1 MLQDSDNMSLPPAD
15 GFDGDVD
22 GTTSGGPPKLSTPPS
37 SAPPKVDEDDEDD
50 ASPGEAE
57 SSGAESELAEPPVMK
72 PQLAEPPVTKPD
84 SESSPNEPETSRG
97 EAKKNGSARPKPPSL
112 PPPKVEPSYAIE
124 QFEPARTKR
133 LREWL
138 LIPRIM
144 QRMSG
149 FFTSAAIHMA
159 LLLVLALLFI
169 ASNQDKTN
177 RPTALHVVVESN
189 DDPEIIVASFHAPTP
204 LDAAMPSDPSESL
217 TQVTIPN
224 APNIDSPVAGPV
236 AANQVVPQRRM
247 EQPSIETLMTRSLAP
262 AGGGFEG
269 RTVNKRARLLAARGG
284 TPESENAVA
293 MALGWL
299 AAHQLDDGSWRFD
312 HNKSACSG
320 LCRNP
325 GNHVST
331 TGSTALALLPFLG
344 AGHTHRDGEY
354 KDVVKRG
361 LYYLSSRMIGSK
373 KGGDLREG
381 TMYAHGIA
389 TVALCEAYALT
400 QDPQYKTD
408 AQMAIDFICN
418 SQHSAGGWRYFPGQP
433 GDTTVFGWQIMAL
446 KSGHMAKLHVPS
458 PVIELAKSYL
468 DTVQLNDGALYGYQG
483 PENSPT
489 PTAVGL
495 LSRMYTGWS
504 QNDERLERGV
514 IYLDALGPSRTDMY
528 FNYYA
533 TQVLIHQDG
542 PAWPKWN
549 NRLREHLIKT
559 QGTRGHERGSWYF
572 NDKHSSES
580 GGRLYNTAMSA
591 MILEVYYRH
600 MPLYGLRSI
609 DDNF

>member
-1 MLQDSDNMSLPPAD
+1 MLNSRTNRCIQRMLQDSDNMSLPPAD
-15 GFDGDVD
+15 GFEGEFDDGPPV
-22 GTTSGGPPKLSTPPS
+22 GPPKPSEGEACPPPKKSPKKSAPAPS
-37 SAPPKVDEDDEDD
+37 S
-50 ASPGEAE
+50 G
-57 SSGAESELAEPPVMK
+57 
-72 PQLAEPPVTKPD
+72 
-84 SESSPNEPETSRG
+84 
-97 EAKKNGSARPKPPSL
+97 RPKPPSV
-112 PPPKVEPSYAIE
+112 PPPKVKPSIAVE
-124 QFEPARTKR
+124 LLVLSEKR
-133 LREWL
+133 GWREWL

-144 QRMSG
+144 RRLSG
-149 FFTSAAIHMA
+149 FFTSAVVHMG
-159 LLLVLALLFI
+159 LLLLMALLFI
-169 ASNQDKTN
+169 ASTQDREN
-177 RPTALHVVVESN
+177 GPTSLLVVLESK
-189 DDPEIIVASFHAPTP
+189 DDPELIVANFYSPQP
-204 LDAAMPSDPSESL
+204 LDAAMPSEPSDSL
-217 TQVTIPN
+217 TRVTTPN
-224 APNIDSPVAGPV
+224 APNIDSPVAGPT
-236 AANQVVPQRRM
+236 AANQVAPQRTPD
-247 EQPSIETLMTRSLAP
+247 QPSMETLMTRSLAP

-269 RTVNKRARLLAARGG
+269 RTQHMRAKLLAARGG

-312 HNKSACSG
+312 HNKSPCAG

-325 GNHVST
+325 GNNAST
-331 TGSTALALLPFLG
+331 TGATALALLPFLG
-344 AGHTHRDGEY
+344 AGHTHMKGEY

-400 QDPQYKTD
+400 QDPQYKTES
-408 AQMAIDFICN
+408 QLAIDFICN
-418 SQHSAGGWRYFPGQP
+418 AQHSAGGWRYFPGQP

-468 DTVQLNDGALYGYQG
+468 DSVQLNDGALYGYQG
-483 PENSPT
+483 PVKSAT

-533 TQVLIHQDG
+533 TQVLIHHDG
-542 PAWPKWN
+542 PAWPRWN
-549 NRLREHLIKT
+549 NRLRDQLVKI
-559 QGTRGHERGSWYF
+559 QSSRGHERGSWHF
-572 NDKHSSES
+572 NDKHSSEA
-580 GGRLYNTAMSA
+580 GGRLYNTAMAA

-600 MPLYGLRSI
+600 MPLYGLRSLE
-609 DDNF
+609 DNF